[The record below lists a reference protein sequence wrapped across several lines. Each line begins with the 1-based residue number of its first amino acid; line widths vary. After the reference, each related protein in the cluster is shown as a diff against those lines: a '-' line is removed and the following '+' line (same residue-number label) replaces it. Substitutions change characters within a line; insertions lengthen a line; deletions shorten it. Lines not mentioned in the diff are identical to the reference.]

1 MKRPNMERFS
11 GERLNV
17 TYRIRAGSE
26 AEATARARDICYEQ
40 TIELPEDLPI
50 PEAIRAQVVGRIED
64 LRPIGPTVFEVV
76 ISYAVEV
83 VGTDLTQLLNVVFG
97 NVSLKPGIRVEALEF
112 PDGFLRLFRGPR
124 FGRTGIRERLDVW
137 DRPLLC
143 TALKPMGLSPQE
155 MAELAYEMA
164 RAGVDL
170 IKDDH
175 GIADP
180 PFCPFR
186 ERVPRCIE
194 AVERAN
200 RETGRRSIYMPNVT
214 APADE
219 VLERAEW
226 ARRMGAGGLLLS
238 PGLTGLDTLR
248 ALAEEDAVALPL
260 MAHPAF
266 LGSFL
271 VDPESGIAPGVLLG
285 QLMRLAGAD
294 ATIFPNYGGR
304 FAFSREACRAITEAT
319 ARPMGSFR
327 PIFPV
332 PAGGMSL
339 DRIPEMVA
347 TYGTEAIFLIGG
359 ALLRERHRLAA
370 VVRDLHRAMVEA
382 MRGPGGQ

>member
-1 MKRPNMERFS
+1 MLKLS

-17 TYRIRAGSE
+17 VYRIRADSE
-26 AEATARARDICYEQ
+26 AEAHARARDICYEQ
-40 TIELPEDLPI
+40 TVELPEDLPI
-50 PEAIRAQVVGRIED
+50 REDIRSQVVGRIED
-64 LRPIGPTVFEVV
+64 LRPVGPTAFEAV

-83 VGTDLTQLLNVVFG
+83 VGSELTQLLNVVFG
-97 NVSLKPGIRVEALEF
+97 NVSLKPGLRVEAIEF
-112 PDGFLRLFRGPR
+112 PEGFLRHFRGPR
-124 FGRTGIRERLDVW
+124 FGRTGLREVLGVW

-143 TALKPMGLSPQE
+143 TALKPMGLSPPE

-186 ERVPRCIE
+186 ERVPRCVE

-200 RETGRRSIYMPNVT
+200 RATGRRALYMPNVT
-214 APADE
+214 APADR
-219 VLERAEW
+219 VFERAEF
-226 ARRMGAGGLLLS
+226 ARRAGAGGLLLS

-248 ALAEEDAVALPL
+248 ALADEDRVALPL

-271 VDPESGIAPGVLLG
+271 VGSESGIAHGVLLG

-304 FAFSREACRAITEAT
+304 FTFPREACQAIADAT
-319 ARPMGSFR
+319 ARPMGSIR

-332 PAGGMSL
+332 PAGGMTL
-339 DRIPEMVA
+339 DRVPEMVA
-347 TYGTEAIFLIGG
+347 VYGTEAIFLIGG
-359 ALLRERHRLAA
+359 ALLRQRHRLAEA
-370 VVRDLHRAMVEA
+370 VRDLHRAMA
-382 MRGPGGQ
+382 MPVRGR